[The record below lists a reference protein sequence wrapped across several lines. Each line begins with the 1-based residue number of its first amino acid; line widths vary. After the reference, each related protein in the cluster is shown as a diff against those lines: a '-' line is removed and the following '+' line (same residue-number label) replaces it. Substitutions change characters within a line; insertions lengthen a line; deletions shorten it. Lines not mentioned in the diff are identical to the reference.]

1 MDIFEAEIKHLRD
14 ELNKHNYNY
23 YVLNAPTISD
33 KEFDDMMKRLEEL
46 EEAHKEFADPLSPTK
61 RVGSDLT
68 PGFVQVEHERPMLS
82 LGNTY
87 SIGEVEDFIRRTKS
101 ALQDGDSLEI
111 VGEMKFDGTSISI
124 IYEHGRMARRRRA
137 RRRCHG

>member
-68 PGFVQVEHERPMLS
+68 PGFVQVEHERPMP
-82 LGNTY
+82 
-87 SIGEVEDFIRRTKS
+87 
-101 ALQDGDSLEI
+101 ALP
-111 VGEMKFDGTSISI
+111 FP
-124 IYEHGRMARRRRA
+124 
-137 RRRCHG
+137 